1 MQGIEGWEKEVT
13 CATDY
18 LEGRVG
24 SVLVRHGVG
33 GGGGGGGLEGGV
45 RWTMAADWRD
55 ECGLK
60 RMVVA
65 HFFGQSTTHPS
76 QQRVP
81 YPRHL

>member
-33 GGGGGGGLEGGV
+33 GGGGLEGGV
-45 RWTMAADWRD
+45 RWTVAADWGD
-55 ECGLK
+55 ECGY
-60 RMVVA
+60 
-65 HFFGQSTTHPS
+65 GG
-76 QQRVP
+76 
-81 YPRHL
+81 

>member
-33 GGGGGGGLEGGV
+33 GGGGLEGGV
-45 RWTMAADWRD
+45 RWTVAADWGD
-55 ECGLK
+55 ECG
-60 RMVVA
+60 
-65 HFFGQSTTHPS
+65 FQWW
-76 QQRVP
+76 
-81 YPRHL
+81 